1 MSARPTERDREYAAY
16 MQVWMHEIQPKLA
29 RLSSRGRQIIVDKSG
44 HQLPQDAPE
53 AVIAAVAEI
62 VHSLHDESPVV
73 PAATSGAR

>member
-1 MSARPTERDREYAAY
+1 

-44 HQLPQDAPE
+44 PQIPQEPPE

-62 VHSLHDESPVV
+62 VHSVHDESPVFQPPLQELV
-73 PAATSGAR
+73 EFAFLIW